1 MNTFA
6 LMTDSVIRAKKEN
19 RNLKPYVMKN
29 TFQNLLGKGIVA
41 CACVAMSANIFA
53 QNANP
58 ESYFSGVRAASGYKP
73 QSDHNPLMTQ
83 RYGADPYAM
92 VYDDEVFIYMT
103 SDNFKYSGNSI
114 VTNSYEQ
121 IHTINC
127 ISSKDMVNWTDH
139 GVMAV
144 AGSSG
149 AARWAN
155 CSWAPTAMHAKVNGK
170 EKFFLYFANNGSG
183 IGVVTS
189 DTPYGPWTDP
199 IGAELVSSRT
209 PTCNTVTWLF
219 DPAVLMDD
227 DGTAYLYFGGGVP
240 QGKASD
246 PGTARVVKLGKN
258 YTSLDGSPKAIN
270 PPYLF
275 EDAGANKVGDTY
287 VYSYCSNWDCTGNPM
302 SNAQICYMTSK
313 DPMGP
318 FTYKG
323 MFLPNHSEFFRG
335 SGGNNHHAAFKFK
348 DKWYVTYH
356 ALLLQMKDSRL
367 GGQDLGYRSTNIDY
381 LSVDESTATFN
392 RAKGTL
398 SGVDQVQYVNP
409 FDKVEAETM
418 AWMAGIDTKNG
429 GSNMLVTTGVAGNW
443 TGVAGVDFGEGASI
457 ISAYVSSKKE
467 GAIKICKG
475 KVDGDVIGY
484 ISVPNTNGQLQE
496 VTATLTK
503 AISGVSD
510 IFFIYSGDFEFDY
523 WMCKKADVS
532 IIASEN
538 SVEAP
543 ATISLSVK
551 TSEEGITKT
560 DYYLG
565 EELVGS
571 ATEAPYTFEYEIP
584 EPGKYEFHAIL
595 TNNAGKTFES
605 PTVTINARL
614 AQGPYEG
621 IAQELPGKVEAERYD
636 VGGAGYAYEDNE
648 AENQGAGSSDFRAD
662 EGVDIDSNGEGGY
675 VLGWTAKGEWI
686 EYTVNVKYT
695 DTYTWAAKVASGASG
710 SAFNMSMDG
719 KDIAGGTIE
728 VPQGEDWKTYSLVEG
743 TTTQLEEGKHI
754 LKIEIEGDYANIDYI
769 EFKAVNEHDETGLI
783 VAKSNKVVNGEYEVY
798 SMLGN
803 LVGVYNISGTTIED
817 GLKAYQIANGLYVV
831 RQRDGMQSELIMLK

>member
-1 MNTFA
+1 MNTFVP
-6 LMTDSVIRAKKEN
+6 MTNVSSGGKEN

-92 VYDDEVFIYMT
+92 VYDDEVFVYMT

-155 CSWAPTAMHAKVNGK
+155 CSWAPTAMHATVNGK

-323 MFLPNHSEFFRG
+323 MFLPNHSEFFQG

-348 DKWYVTYH
+348 DKWYIAYH

-367 GGQDLGYRSTNIDY
+367 GGKDLGYRSTNIDY
-381 LSVDESTATFN
+381 LSVDENTATFN
-392 RAKGTL
+392 KAKGTR

-429 GSNMLVTTGVAGNW
+429 GSNMLVTTGGAGNW

-543 ATISLSVK
+543 ATISLTVK

-605 PTVTINARL
+605 PTVTISARL

-648 AENQGAGSSDFRAD
+648 AENQGAESSNFRTD
-662 EGVDIDSNGEGGY
+662 EGVDIDSNGDGGY

-695 DTYTWAAKVASGASG
+695 DTYTWAAKVASGSSG

-719 KDIAGGTIE
+719 KDIAGGTIK

-769 EFKAVNEHDETGLI
+769 EFKAVNDHDETGLI
-783 VAKSNKVVNGEYEVY
+783 VTKSNKIANGEYEVY
-798 SMLGN
+798 SMLGTKI
-803 LVGVYNISGTTIED
+803 GVYNISGTTIED

-831 RQRDGMQSELIMLK
+831 RQKDGMRSELIMLK

>member
-1 MNTFA
+1 
-6 LMTDSVIRAKKEN
+6 
-19 RNLKPYVMKN
+19 MKN
-29 TFQNLLGKGIVA
+29 TFQNLWGKGIVT
-41 CACVAMSANIFA
+41 CACIAMSINVFA
-53 QNANP
+53 QNSNP
-58 ESYFSGVRAASGYKP
+58 ESYFSGVRVASGYKP

-92 VYDDEVFIYMT
+92 VYDDEVFVYMT
-103 SDNFKYSGNSI
+103 SDNFKYNGNSI
-114 VTNSYEQ
+114 ATNSYEQ

-155 CSWAPTAMHAKVNGK
+155 CSWAPTAMHATVNGK

-323 MFLPNHSEFFRG
+323 MFLPNHSEFFQG

-348 DKWYVTYH
+348 DKWYIAYH

-367 GGQDLGYRSTNIDY
+367 GGKDLGYRSTNIDY

-392 RAKGTL
+392 KAKGTR

-429 GSNMLVTTGVAGNW
+429 GSNMLVTTGGAGNW

-467 GAIKICKG
+467 GAKIG
-475 KVDGDVIGY
+475 
-484 ISVPNTNGQLQE
+484 
-496 VTATLTK
+496 
-503 AISGVSD
+503 
-510 IFFIYSGDFEFDY
+510 
-523 WMCKKADVS
+523 
-532 IIASEN
+532 
-538 SVEAP
+538 
-543 ATISLSVK
+543 
-551 TSEEGITKT
+551 
-560 DYYLG
+560 
-565 EELVGS
+565 
-571 ATEAPYTFEYEIP
+571 
-584 EPGKYEFHAIL
+584 
-595 TNNAGKTFES
+595 
-605 PTVTINARL
+605 
-614 AQGPYEG
+614 
-621 IAQELPGKVEAERYD
+621 
-636 VGGAGYAYEDNE
+636 
-648 AENQGAGSSDFRAD
+648 RAH
-662 EGVDIDSNGEGGY
+662 V
-675 VLGWTAKGEWI
+675 
-686 EYTVNVKYT
+686 
-695 DTYTWAAKVASGASG
+695 
-710 SAFNMSMDG
+710 
-719 KDIAGGTIE
+719 
-728 VPQGEDWKTYSLVEG
+728 
-743 TTTQLEEGKHI
+743 
-754 LKIEIEGDYANIDYI
+754 
-769 EFKAVNEHDETGLI
+769 
-783 VAKSNKVVNGEYEVY
+783 
-798 SMLGN
+798 
-803 LVGVYNISGTTIED
+803 
-817 GLKAYQIANGLYVV
+817 
-831 RQRDGMQSELIMLK
+831 